1 MTKRKCLTIRVVP
14 EIESTLK
21 RRAAFEGRSV
31 SEYVEDLIK
40 SALNNLSETGEGSVV
55 EEQRAGPPREI
66 DTDKIR
72 DTVSEA
78 LLEVL
83 KRGGGGVSPEALRY
97 LVADVARIAQ
107 VLKLISLEVFSP
119 DNYKK
124 HEERYRIADQK
135 ADRILKKLNLFEV
148 ENVDRIEIK
157 ETTKEETDQILKE
170 MGINREN
177 GKVMGAGG
185 EK

>member
-1 MTKRKCLTIRVVP
+1 MGFKRIDVRVTD
-14 EIESTLK
+14 STLSTIEK
-21 RRAAFEGRSV
+21 QAFSNGKSV
-31 SEYVEDLIK
+31 SEIVRNVLD
-40 SALNNLSETGEGSVV
+40 AAFNNPSETGEGSVV